1 MVLES
6 LFNPFAVKKRP
17 WEMFVAGFLYSIVG
31 LTLSYLVFRE
41 VSGLLTVFLIV
52 LATLPLLYVTIKN
65 EEEIDLK
72 YTGEWKILK
81 EHSKVLV
88 FLIFLFLN
96 QYHNSYLYYQSL
108 YNYNLFLI
116 TYYKHDNQ

>member
-17 WEMFVAGFLYSIVG
+17 WEMFIAGFIYSIVG

-65 EEEIDLK
+65 EEEIDVG
-72 YTGEWKILK
+72 TVE
-81 EHSKVLV
+81 
-88 FLIFLFLN
+88 
-96 QYHNSYLYYQSL
+96 SYKDAQD
-108 YNYNLFLI
+108 I
-116 TYYKHDNQ
+116 TYRKG